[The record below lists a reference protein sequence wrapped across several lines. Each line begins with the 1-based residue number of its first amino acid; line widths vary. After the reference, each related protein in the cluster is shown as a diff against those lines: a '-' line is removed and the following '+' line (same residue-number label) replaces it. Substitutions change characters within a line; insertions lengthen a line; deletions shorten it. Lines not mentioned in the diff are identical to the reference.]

1 MQMETAINLL
11 HNTKT
16 KYEIVNNIQ
25 SYRLIFSTNNIPQV
39 LEHSLNNILSHT
51 LKARR

>member
-16 KYEIVNNIQ
+16 KYEFVNNIQ
-25 SYRLIFSTNNIPQV
+25 SHWLIFSTNNVPQV
-39 LEHSLNNILSHT
+39 FAHSLHNILSYI